1 MAVLSVLPPDA
12 DVAVVRDGADWVVG
26 VDPDEAVMGT
36 GETALTVLERIHRGW
51 WAGFLAYDLGRAVER
66 VVPRLPDDLGLPD
79 LALARFDARLV
90 VGVRGFRVEGG
101 GQARTALEALARRA
115 REGCWS
121 PAPPDLGPW
130 SSSLPR

>member
-1 MAVLSVLPPDA
+1 MSSGAPEDFLISVLSALPPGA

-26 VDPDEAVMGT
+26 MHPDDAITGT
-36 GETALTVLERIHRGW
+36 GETALTALERIHRGW

-90 VGVRGFRVEGG
+90 VGARGVRVEGG
-101 GQARTALEALARRA
+101 GQARTTVEALAR
-115 REGCWS
+115 
-121 PAPPDLGPW
+121 
-130 SSSLPR
+130 